1 MNLRKLQRNPDTFRA
16 ARYDAGMLKYLR
28 IAVTA
33 LSLTACV
40 LLIALWVRS
49 YWRLDGISMPITTTR
64 NIEIW
69 SGGARVEFRM
79 AEYGGPS
86 GPSNPWYVAH
96 LSRKEVLD
104 YVNAAGIKRET
115 RYFGRTQYG
124 FLLPIW
130 LFVLVGITVATA
142 PWLPWRFS
150 LRTLLIATTLVATGL
165 GAVIYLSR

>member
-1 MNLRKLQRNPDTFRA
+1 
-16 ARYDAGMLKYLR
+16 MLKYLR

-33 LSLTACV
+33 LSLTASA

-64 NIEIW
+64 KIEIW
-69 SGGARVEFRM
+69 SGGARVELRT

-86 GPSNPWYVAH
+86 GPSNPWNVVS

-104 YVNAAGIKRET
+104 YVKAAGMKRET
-115 RYFGRTQYG
+115 RYFGQTQFG
-124 FLLPIW
+124 FLLPTW
-130 LFVLVGITVATA
+130 LFIVFSITVATA

-150 LRTLLIATTLVATGL
+150 LRTLLIATTLVAMGL
-165 GAVIYLSR
+165 GIVVALS